1 MLYNDFTDDDM
12 ISPIFWSLVGR
23 HWSLVALALTISF
36 TLLMQIKDFKLIK
49 GQICINLLN
58 N

>member
-1 MLYNDFTDDDM
+1 M
-12 ISPIFWSLVGR
+12 ISPMGYDFTGFLVIGQSSR
-23 HWSLVALALTISF
+23 VIKLLLPLTFRLSAF